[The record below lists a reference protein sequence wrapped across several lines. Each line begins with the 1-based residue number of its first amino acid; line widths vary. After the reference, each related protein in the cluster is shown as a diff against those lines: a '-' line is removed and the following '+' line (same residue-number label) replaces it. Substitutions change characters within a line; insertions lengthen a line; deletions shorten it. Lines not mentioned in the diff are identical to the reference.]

1 MSGTPTLLIVE
12 DDAAMRMGLKDNLE
26 IEGYQIIDVPTLREG
41 REAAARKRPDL
52 ILLDL
57 MLADGN
63 GIELCRE
70 LRAQGELLP
79 IIMLTAKGEEMD
91 KVLGLEMGAD
101 DYVVKPFSL
110 RELLARIHAHLRRKQ
125 LKENLP
131 SSVRVGIAEID
142 FKRHLLIRD
151 GEVLEISVKE
161 LELLRFLVAHRGQVV
176 SRETLLAQVWGHRQD
191 IITRTVD
198 NFIVRL
204 RKKIE
209 PDPGHPRYL
218 LTVHG
223 SGYKL
228 VED

>member
-1 MSGTPTLLIVE
+1 MSGTPTILIVE
-12 DDAAMRMGLKDNLE
+12 DDPAMRMGLQDNLE
-26 IEGYQIIDVPTLREG
+26 IEGYRVISALTLREG
-41 REAAARKRPDL
+41 REAALKKNPDL

-57 MLADGN
+57 MLPDGN

-70 LRAQGELLP
+70 LRAHGFPQS

-101 DYVVKPFSL
+101 DYMVKPFSL
-110 RELLARIHAHLRRKQ
+110 RELLARIHAHLRRSQ
-125 LKENLP
+125 GLEGLQSP
-131 SSVRVGIAEID
+131 VRVGTAEID
-142 FKRHLLIRD
+142 FKRHLLTRY
-151 GEVLEISVKE
+151 GEVLEISAKE
-161 LELLRFLVAHRGQVV
+161 LELLRFLVAHRGRVV
-176 SRETLLAQVWGHRQD
+176 SRDTLLAEVWGHPQD
-191 IITRTVD
+191 IVTRTVD

-209 PDPGHPRYL
+209 PDPTHPRYL
-218 LTVHG
+218 LTIHG

>member
-1 MSGTPTLLIVE
+1 MSGTPTILIVE
-12 DDAAMRMGLKDNLE
+12 DDPAMRMGLQDNLE
-26 IEGYQIIDVPTLREG
+26 IEGYRVISTLTLHEG
-41 REAAARKRPDL
+41 REAALKKNPDL

-57 MLADGN
+57 MLPDGN

-70 LRAQGELLP
+70 LRAHGFPQS

-101 DYVVKPFSL
+101 DYMVKPFSL
-110 RELLARIHAHLRRKQ
+110 RELLARIHAHLRRSQ
-125 LKENLP
+125 ALEDLQGP
-131 SSVRVGIAEID
+131 VRVGTAEID
-142 FKRHLLIRD
+142 FMRHLLTRD
-151 GEVLEISVKE
+151 GEVLEISAKE
-161 LELLRFLVAHRGQVV
+161 LELLRFLVAHRGRVV
-176 SRETLLAQVWGHRQD
+176 SRDSLLAEVWGHPQD
-191 IITRTVD
+191 IVTRTVD

-209 PDPGHPRYL
+209 PDPTHPRYL
-218 LTVHG
+218 LTIHG

>member
-1 MSGTPTLLIVE
+1 MSGTPTILIVE
-12 DDAAMRMGLKDNLE
+12 DDPAMRMGLQDNLE
-26 IEGYQIIDVPTLREG
+26 IEGYRVISALTLREG
-41 REAAARKRPDL
+41 RESALKKNPDL

-57 MLADGN
+57 MLPDGN

-70 LRAQGELLP
+70 LRAHGFPQS

-101 DYVVKPFSL
+101 DYMVKPFSL
-110 RELLARIHAHLRRKQ
+110 RELLARIHAHLRRSQ
-125 LKENLP
+125 AREGLQGP
-131 SSVRVGIAEID
+131 VRVGTAEID
-142 FKRHLLIRD
+142 FKRHFLTRD
-151 GEVLEISVKE
+151 GEVLEISAKE
-161 LELLRFLVAHRGQVV
+161 LELLRFLVTHRGQVV
-176 SRETLLAQVWGHRQD
+176 SRDSLLAEVWGHPQD
-191 IITRTVD
+191 IVTRTVD

-209 PDPGHPRYL
+209 PDPTHPRYL
-218 LTVHG
+218 LTIHG

>member
-1 MSGTPTLLIVE
+1 
-12 DDAAMRMGLKDNLE
+12 MRMGLQDNLE
-26 IEGYQIIDVPTLREG
+26 IEGYRVISALTLREG
-41 REAAARKRPDL
+41 REAALKKNPDL

-57 MLADGN
+57 MLPDGN

-70 LRAQGELLP
+70 LRAHGFPQS

-101 DYVVKPFSL
+101 DYMVKPFSL
-110 RELLARIHAHLRRKQ
+110 RELLARIHAHLRRSQ
-125 LKENLP
+125 ALEDLQGP
-131 SSVRVGIAEID
+131 VRVGTAEID
-142 FKRHLLIRD
+142 FKRHLLTRD
-151 GEVLEISVKE
+151 GEVLEISAKE
-161 LELLRFLVAHRGQVV
+161 LELLRFLVAHRGRVV
-176 SRETLLAQVWGHRQD
+176 SRDSLLAEVWGHPQD
-191 IITRTVD
+191 IVTRTVD

-209 PDPGHPRYL
+209 PDPTHPRYL
-218 LTVHG
+218 LTIHG